1 LALFD
6 VIAAG
11 QNGQCFA
18 LMSRRFL
25 ISEDQ
30 AADAMRGL
38 LRALLP
44 GFEEWISDPEGF
56 GEFLEA
62 MSRGGYQVA
71 LSQGSIF
78 SQRGQVLLSKFRR
91 DLVAASRASG
101 VAYPVLV
108 QMLPF
113 AALFLMAAI
122 RAKAEQPMREILVQR
137 LGRPARQT
145 SDPFADLAALVAWE
159 AKGHKAGLLAG
170 VLDGLYRNLVAA
182 APAAIATS

>member
-1 LALFD
+1 
-6 VIAAG
+6 
-11 QNGQCFA
+11 
-18 LMSRRFL
+18 MSRRFL
-25 ISEDQ
+25 ISENQ
-30 AADAMRGL
+30 AADATRGL

-44 GFEEWISDPEGF
+44 AFEEWISDPEGF

-62 MSRGGYQVA
+62 MSRGGFQVA

-78 SQRGQVLLSKFRR
+78 SNQFERQRGQVLLTKFRR
-91 DLVAASRASG
+91 ARELDAQDLIAASRASG

-137 LGRPARQT
+137 LGRPARQS

-170 VLDGLYRNLVAA
+170 VLDGLYPNLVAA
-182 APAAIATS
+182 APAAVATP